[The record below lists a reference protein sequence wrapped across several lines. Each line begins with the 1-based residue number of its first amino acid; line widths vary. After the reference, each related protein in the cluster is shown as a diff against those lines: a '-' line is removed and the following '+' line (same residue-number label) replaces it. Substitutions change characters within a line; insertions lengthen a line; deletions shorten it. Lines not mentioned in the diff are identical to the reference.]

1 MYIKNLY
8 FYGWLL
14 IHIYYNMPLVK
25 LIVNILAIH
34 HQKIIPICSLSLT
47 IDILICGSSCVS
59 SSLWIAHYC
68 PIIVVYKYL
77 LLPCV
82 FIASLIKS
90 LDSYQ
95 VLILGRQTSSFW
107 YFVSLR
113 KVYIVW
119 FISWN
124 LDLLEVCYLIIDSMF
139 YFLEWDKYL
148 SMCVLLHLLCLM
160 VFTSFIFC
168 T

>member
-1 MYIKNLY
+1 
-8 FYGWLL
+8 
-14 IHIYYNMPLVK
+14 MPLVK

-34 HQKIIPICSLSLT
+34 HRKIIPICSLSLT

-68 PIIVVYKYL
+68 PILLVKKSL

-95 VLILGRQTSSFW
+95 VLFLGRQTSSFW
-107 YFVSLR
+107 YFVRVR
-113 KVYIVW
+113 KV
-119 FISWN
+119 
-124 LDLLEVCYLIIDSMF
+124 
-139 YFLEWDKYL
+139 
-148 SMCVLLHLLCLM
+148 
-160 VFTSFIFC
+160 
-168 T
+168 